1 MKEEISPTERE
12 LEILRILWERGEAS
26 VRQVYEELREKLP
39 IVQNTIQAFLR
50 KMEEKKQVTH
60 RVEGRTFVYKPLIQ
74 KEITHGKLASRL
86 LQRVFHGSIDQ
97 LVHSIFQEHRP
108 SEKELR
114 QLESLIEDMKSSC
127 RTTYPGRPIDQSTGW
142 LARSRSLFAL
152 GMYGTFGSG
161 NAGDEDFQ
169 ESDFAPTCGGGH
181 RSCNGDL
188 PRSGLYSPQSA
199 IEGLD
204 RIGIFKTRSEFPI
217 SQTSRFHSA
226 SGEDGSAA
234 QCRADIRYR
243 ESRTHVQSLSR
254 PQSHETG

>member
-114 QLESLIEDMKSSC
+114 QLESLIEDMKSSS
-127 RTTYPGRPIDQSTGW
+127 P
-142 LARSRSLFAL
+142 
-152 GMYGTFGSG
+152 
-161 NAGDEDFQ
+161 N
-169 ESDFAPTCGGGH
+169 
-181 RSCNGDL
+181 DL
-188 PRSGLYSPQSA
+188 
-199 IEGLD
+199 
-204 RIGIFKTRSEFPI
+204 
-217 SQTSRFHSA
+217 
-226 SGEDGSAA
+226 SGEADRSIYRMVGSISVSI
-234 QCRADIRYR
+234 C
-243 ESRTHVQSLSR
+243 SRDVRHFWFW
-254 PQSHETG
+254 ECW